1 MSIFTGARPFS
12 TFDSDEMRLLVS
24 ALDPDYR
31 IPGINKIIESILP
44 QCYAT
49 VMDEVFQNIARCQ
62 YLNVSLDESTDIR
75 KRRILN
81 ISVSDSKRSYFIG
94 LRDLQDETATAE
106 NLANWI
112 MTEVGHYY

>member
-12 TFDSDEMRLLVS
+12 TFNSEEMRLLVS

-31 IPGINKIIESILP
+31 IPGIDKIIDSILP
-44 QCYAT
+44 SCYVT
-49 VMDEVFQNIARCQ
+49 VQDEVFQKVAKSQ

-94 LRDLQDETATAE
+94 LRDLQDEAATAE
-106 NLANWI
+106 NLADWI
-112 MTEVGHYY
+112 ITEVGPYS